1 MAVLNEVVE
10 EVALMVVLVQIGIG
24 GITFEEVVI
33 GFVVDSKILYLSS
46 LVARVF
52 L

>member
-1 MAVLNEVVE
+1 MVVLTKVVE
-10 EVALMVVLVQIGIG
+10 EVALMVVPVQIGIG
-24 GITFEEVVI
+24 DFTFEEVVI
-33 GFVVDSKILYLSS
+33 GFVIDSKSLFLSS

>member
-1 MAVLNEVVE
+1 MAVLTEVVE
-10 EVALMVVLVQIGIG
+10 EFALLVVLVQIVIG
-24 GITFEEVVI
+24 GFTFEEVVI
-33 GFVVDSKILYLSS
+33 GYVVDSKSLYLSI

>member
-1 MAVLNEVVE
+1 MVVLTSIVE
-10 EVALMVVLVQIGIG
+10 EVALMVVPVKIGIG
-24 GITFEEVVI
+24 EFAFEEVVI
-33 GFVVDSKILYLSS
+33 GFVVDSKSLYLSS

>member
-1 MAVLNEVVE
+1 MAMLIEVVE
-10 EVALMVVLVQIGIG
+10 EVTLMVVSVQIGIG
-24 GITFEEVVI
+24 GFTFEEVVI
-33 GFVVDSKILYLSS
+33 GFVIDSKSLFLSS